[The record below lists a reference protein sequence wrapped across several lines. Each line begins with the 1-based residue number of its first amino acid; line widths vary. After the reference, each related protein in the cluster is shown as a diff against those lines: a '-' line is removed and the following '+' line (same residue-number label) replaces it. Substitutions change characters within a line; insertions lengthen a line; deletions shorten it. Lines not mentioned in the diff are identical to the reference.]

1 MYIGGGADYT
11 ILSSDGGSSGITYA
25 SGSSGSSFNSTSPVC
40 TYNAGAGGTSMTGGT
55 AGYVQG
61 HTTTA
66 VSGSLGQGGSGG
78 CLGGSLITATGAGGE
93 LFSFIH

>member
-1 MYIGGGADYT
+1 
-11 ILSSDGGSSGITYA
+11 
-25 SGSSGSSFNSTSPVC
+25 
-40 TYNAGAGGTSMTGGT
+40 MTGGT

-61 HTTTA
+61 HSTA

-93 LFSFIH
+93 LCSFIHD

>member
-1 MYIGGGADYT
+1 
-11 ILSSDGGSSGITYA
+11 LSSDGGSSGITYP
-25 SGSSGSSFNSTSPVC
+25 SGSSGSSFNSTSPAC

-61 HTTTA
+61 HTTA

-93 LFSFIH
+93 LLSFTHD